1 MANTNSFN
9 IIGLDFD
16 EAKASLQA
24 FLQSQDS
31 LKDYN
36 FDGSVLSTVLDV
48 LAYNTHYQAF
58 YANMVANE
66 MFLDSAVLR
75 PSVVSHAKTLGYV
88 PTSRR
93 AAKAVL
99 TVATNG
105 ASQNTYLAR
114 GSEFVGT
121 DLAGTQ
127 YRFVLLDTVYADLTT
142 PQGFKNIEVYEGTLR
157 RMSYAYDPNKKTAS
171 VLLIPNDK
179 IDTSTIKVR
188 VKASAADNTGVSEVW
203 TYSDSYIDLT
213 PTSKVFFL
221 QERETGMYEL
231 FFGDGFLGQQPE
243 AGNIVVVE
251 YLETNG
257 DAGNAI
263 SRFSTSIGGL
273 GAITVNSSSSG
284 GTLEES
290 VAKIKFLAPRFYQS
304 QSRAV
309 TEDDYSAAV
318 LKDYPAADSVFVYG
332 GETVNPPQYGKVFI
346 AVKPRT
352 GTALTREEKTSL
364 SKTLRENR
372 SVVTVTPEIVDPDY
386 IDVVVDCLVTYDPS
400 ASSIGTGTLK
410 ALVVAY
416 IYTYSATLLENF
428 GANFYLSKLTQGINT
443 LSNAILGNQTS
454 ITLRKTTNLS
464 KLVNSKGLALDFK
477 NPLYHPHDGHSSVV
491 STTAFSHYNTDGVL
505 INNATAADDGYGNL
519 NLVTTDADGVQTV
532 VYPNMGLVD
541 YTNGTVKFSTKFN
554 PNPTSTTASPLFTV
568 TVKPQNTDVFV
579 FENNILRVSRGYAD
593 SVGVSLQT
601 QINRKQNLKA

>member
-1 MANTNSFN
+1 MANTNNFN

-24 FLQSQDS
+24 FLQSQDT

-99 TVATNG
+99 TVAAPG
-105 ASQNTYLAR
+105 ASENTYLAR

-127 YRFVLLDTVYADLTT
+127 YRFVLLDTVYANAATQSFDD
-142 PQGFKNIEVYEGTLR
+142 IEVYEGTLR

-188 VKASAADNTGVSEVW
+188 IKASATDNTGLDDVW
-203 TYSDSYIDLT
+203 TYSESYIDLT

-263 SRFSTSIGGL
+263 SRFTTSIAGL
-273 GAITVNSSSSG
+273 GAITANSPSSG

-290 VAKIKFLAPRFYQS
+290 VSKIKFLAPRFYQS

-318 LKDYPAADSVFVYG
+318 LKDYPAADSVYVYG

-352 GTALTREEKTSL
+352 GTALTAEEKISL
-364 SKTLRENR
+364 SRTLRENR

-386 IDVVVDCLVTYDPS
+386 IDLVVDSLVTYDPS
-400 ASSIGTGTLK
+400 VTTIGIGTLK

-416 IYTYSATLLENF
+416 IYTYSASLLENF
-428 GANFYLSKLTQGINT
+428 GSNFYLSKLTQGINT
-443 LSNAILGNQTS
+443 LNSAILGNQTS
-454 ITLRKTTNLS
+454 ILLRKTTNLS

-477 NPLYHPHDGHSSVV
+477 NPFYHPHDGHSSVV
-491 STTAFSHYNTDGVL
+491 TTTAFSHYTKDGVL
-505 INNATAADDGYGNL
+505 VANATAADDGYGKL
-519 NLVTTDADGVQTV
+519 NIVTTDLNGVQTV
-532 VYPNMGLVD
+532 IYSDIGTVD
-541 YTNGTVKFSTKFN
+541 YANGTIKFTTSFN
-554 PNPTSTTASPLFTV
+554 PNPTNTVASPLFTV
-568 TVKPQNTDVFV
+568 TVKPENTDVFV
-579 FENNILRVSRGYAD
+579 FENNIIRVNRGYAD
-593 SVGVSLQT
+593 SVSVSLQT
-601 QINRKQNLKA
+601 QTNRKQNLKA